1 MRELNSICLN
11 DYEVLKILYQFVR
24 PCKTVQCISAFE
36 QLTLCLTRTPLG
48 SAILDLAC
56 HFQIWKSPTSQII
69 LETLDV
75 LYINHHIQFVRQN
88 VTKQW

>member
-11 DYEVLKILYQFVR
+11 DYEVLNISYQFVR

-56 HFQIWKSPTSQII
+56 HFQI
-69 LETLDV
+69 
-75 LYINHHIQFVRQN
+75 
-88 VTKQW
+88 

>member
-11 DYEVLKILYQFVR
+11 DCEVLNILYQFVR

-56 HFQIWKSPTSQII
+56 HFQI
-69 LETLDV
+69 
-75 LYINHHIQFVRQN
+75 
-88 VTKQW
+88 